1 MALQGMTE
9 ADHWTAQLRKPG
21 FLTEAVAAVQIAAM
35 QQRVKLRAEPWQ
47 IAQALGAMME
57 EEHG

>member
-1 MALQGMTE
+1 MATPE

-35 QQRVKLRAEPWQ
+35 ETGVELKAAPWE
-47 IAQALGAMME
+47 IAKAAASWME
-57 EEHG
+57 DRENG